1 MTTDLA
7 WLQARDSMIKQQ
19 TLLTAAKS
27 TDLRVQ
33 KNRMLRALG
42 STVEADVPGV
52 EVEPVADHQWQ
63 DPSEWDPATRQQ
75 WDDFMRKSR
84 AFKVFGF

>member
-1 MTTDLA
+1 M
-7 WLQARDSMIKQQ
+7 QRRDTVVEQR
-19 TLLTAAKS
+19 TLIAAAKS
-27 TDLRVQ
+27 TDLKVQ

-42 STVEADVPGV
+42 SPVDEDSTEVEAGPAA
-52 EVEPVADHQWQ
+52 EHQWQ

-84 AFKVFGF
+84 AFKVIA

>member
-1 MTTDLA
+1 M
-7 WLQARDSMIKQQ
+7 QERDTLIKQQ

-42 STVEADVPGV
+42 STVEAEVVGP
-52 EVEPVADHQWQ
+52 EVEPRADYQWQ

-84 AFKVFGF
+84 AFKVEQFIS

>member
-1 MTTDLA
+1 MTH
-7 WLQARDSMIKQQ
+7 LQERDAVIEQR
-19 TLLTAAKS
+19 TLISAAKS

-52 EVEPVADHQWQ
+52 EIVPAAEHQWQ
-63 DPSEWDPATRQQ
+63 DPSEWDEATRQQ
-75 WDDFMRKSR
+75 WDEFMRKSR
-84 AFKVFGF
+84 AFKV

>member
-1 MTTDLA
+1 
-7 WLQARDSMIKQQ
+7 MIKQQ

-33 KNRMLRALG
+33 KARMLRALG
-42 STVEADVPGV
+42 GTVETDVAGV
-52 EVEPVADHQWQ
+52 EIESAADHQWQ

-75 WDDFMRKSR
+75 WEDFMRKSR
-84 AFKVFGF
+84 AFKVFSYII